1 MKANRKILFLMVLPL
16 FVLLFFTGCSFLDRH
31 MPVVVLEPSEPPVE
45 PEDMAKRFIEP
56 TERTPTAV
64 ESAIELS
71 GKYAELSR
79 RATELR
85 YNYEQLSAER
95 KQLKVKNISLESQ
108 LQQTEKELNEAN
120 ELLIEMRV
128 ELNNWKTDVLGFRSE
143 MRQAD
148 SEQLRALLKILEL
161 LGGEVRSA
169 AEQGDGNVQYALGGD
184 DNSKLESQ
192 ADAFSGGQNE

>member
-1 MKANRKILFLMVLPL
+1 MKADGKILFLMVLPL
-16 FVLLFFTGCSFLDRH
+16 FVLPFFTGCGFLDRH

-45 PEDMAKRFIEP
+45 PKDMAKRFVEP
-56 TERTPTAV
+56 VESTPTAV

-79 RATELR
+79 QVTELR
-85 YNYEQLSAER
+85 YNNESLSAES
-95 KQLKVKNISLESQ
+95 KQLKQKNVSLESQ

-120 ELLIEMRV
+120 ELLMEMRV

-148 SEQLRALLKILEL
+148 SEQLKALLKILEL
-161 LGGEVRSA
+161 LGGEVKSA
-169 AEQGDGNVQYALGGD
+169 AEPDAGNVQYALGAD
-184 DNSKLESQ
+184 DNSKLESRT
-192 ADAFSGGQNE
+192 DKFSGGKNE